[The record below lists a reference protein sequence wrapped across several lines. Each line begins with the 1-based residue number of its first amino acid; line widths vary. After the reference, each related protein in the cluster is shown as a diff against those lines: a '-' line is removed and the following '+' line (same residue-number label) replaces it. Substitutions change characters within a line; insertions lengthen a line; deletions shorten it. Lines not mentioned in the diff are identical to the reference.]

1 MVAKRA
7 FSQQEEDL
15 EEGIL
20 VMPEVSEADLLI
32 WVGDFNYR
40 LADLSY
46 ADAINLINEKRYEIL
61 LEKDQL
67 RAEMAAGRV
76 FQGMREADILF
87 PPTYKFD
94 KGCDTIKG
102 KRSEFHLML
111 KDLYHCCFS
120 PFLIHYSN
128 NDMLV
133 QYFVLT

>member
-1 MVAKRA
+1 
-7 FSQQEEDL
+7 
-15 EEGIL
+15 
-20 VMPEVSEADLLI
+20 MPEVSEADLLI

-67 RAEMAAGRV
+67 RAEMTAGRV
-76 FQGMREADILF
+76 FQGMREADISF

-102 KRSEFHLML
+102 KSSEFHLKL
-111 KDLYHCCFS
+111 KDSYYCCFK
-120 PFLIHYSN
+120 PIPLCHSN
-128 NDMLV
+128 KDANSI
-133 QYFVLT
+133 FREIS